1 MGITHK
7 SAQRR
12 NPLRNIITAID
23 PHRHSGQ
30 RLLKPGTRIGGD
42 IITGV
47 IRRPQTLL
55 LCGLAFI
62 MFNRSR
68 ILFSSASKTNGNVA
82 AILSTAAVE
91 GVMRFSGTGVGVGQ
105 ESGLVSDPVLGL
117 VLDPVSDLGWGPGWV

>member
-47 IRRPQTLL
+47 IRRPPDIIVVWTRFHYVQP
-55 LCGLAFI
+55 LA
-62 MFNRSR
+62 N
-68 ILFSSASKTNGNVA
+68 TV
-82 AILSTAAVE
+82 
-91 GVMRFSGTGVGVGQ
+91 
-105 ESGLVSDPVLGL
+105 
-117 VLDPVSDLGWGPGWV
+117 

>member
-68 ILFSSASKTNGNVA
+68 ILLSSASKTNGNVA

-91 GVMRFSGTGVGVGQ
+91 GVMRFSGRVSALDR
-105 ESGLVSDPVLGL
+105 ESGLALDRVLG
-117 VLDPVSDLGWGPGWV
+117 PASDLGWDPGWV